1 MQPGC
6 KSDAIKFCIK
16 NSYCRLASE
25 LGSGWKE
32 SWRGNVRH
40 PTVFLAIGDIPQQTA
55 PQEENERANKP

>member
-1 MQPGC
+1 MQAGC

-32 SWRGNVRH
+32 SLRGNMRH
-40 PTVFLAIGDIPQQTA
+40 PTVFLATGDIPQQTA
-55 PQEENERANKP
+55 P